1 MQKAFLNFIG
11 VLLVLFVV
19 QTSHA
24 QWKQTMRWKAF
35 VATGISYPFT
45 DGFVKGSFAQPVNF
59 PTVNLGIQKMYRQS
73 YGLRLDYGFNRFA
86 NAEESAEFKINYS
99 RVNFQFVYDP
109 SQYLNFLPRRI
120 AFVLHA
126 GPGLSISKPL
136 GGITDRNQTF
146 MNILGG
152 AEIHYT
158 INQRLSVFGDFSYI
172 WGLTS
177 LEDYNPPLSGL
188 GAFNGSLF
196 TITVGLSISLSGCQF
211 CD

>member
-1 MQKAFLNFIG
+1 MQKAFLKFILLFS
-11 VLLVLFVV
+11 VLMM
-19 QTSHA
+19 TSSTQA
-24 QWKQTMRWKAF
+24 QWKQTMKWKAI
-35 VATGISYPFT
+35 VSLGISYPFT

-59 PTVNLGIQKMYRQS
+59 PSVNLGIQRMFKQE

-86 NAEESAEFKINYS
+86 NDKESAEFKINYT
-99 RVNFQFVYDP
+99 RFNLQFVYDP
-109 SQYLNFLPRRI
+109 TKFLDFLPERI
-120 AFVLHA
+120 AIPLHA
-126 GPGLSISKPL
+126 GPGVSISKPL
-136 GGITDRNQTF
+136 GGITGRNQTYA
-146 MNILGG
+146 NLLGG
-152 AEIHYT
+152 IELHYAL
-158 INQRLSVFGDFSYI
+158 NQRLSVFGDFSYI

>member
-1 MQKAFLNFIG
+1 MQKAFANFI
-11 VLLVLFVV
+11 VLSSILLMV
-19 QTSHA
+19 QTSQA
-24 QWKQTMRWKAF
+24 QWRQSMKWKAS

-45 DGFVKGSFAQPVNF
+45 DGFVKGSFAQSVNF
-59 PTVNLGIQKMYRQS
+59 PTVNLGIQRMFKRQ
-73 YGLRLDYGFNRFA
+73 YGARFDYGFNRFA
-86 NAEESAEFKINYS
+86 NDEDSAEFKINYS
-99 RVNFQFVYDP
+99 RFNIQFVFDP
-109 SQYLNFLPRRI
+109 TPVFNFIPQRI

-126 GPGLSISKPL
+126 GPGISFARPL
-136 GGITDRNQTF
+136 GGIADRNQTYA
-146 MNILGG
+146 NLLGG
-152 AEIHYT
+152 GELHYA

-177 LEDYNPPLSGL
+177 LDDYNPPISGL